1 MDGWG
6 RGSSW
11 WNLGPLGSKMVQM
24 GEVQAKVF
32 GPIWRSGAQ
41 GAPNIGP
48 GQPKMAQMDQKGL
61 KAYFGNIGIT
71 LKL

>member
-1 MDGWG
+1 
-6 RGSSW
+6 
-11 WNLGPLGSKMVQM
+11 MVQM

-61 KAYFGNIGIT
+61 KAYFGYIGLT